1 MTTLEQDHRQR
12 LEAVGVPAVPSGFVG
27 GSWLDPNHSERLDIE
42 DPSVATAFAQFA
54 EADAEDVDRAVQDT
68 RRAWQREWRSS
79 APAAR
84 GRILAAV
91 AKGIRD
97 QRDNLAYLESLD
109 TGKPLSQARA
119 DIEVSARY
127 FEYYAGAADKLEGS
141 TIPQPPGTFAY
152 TRREPLGV
160 VAHVTPWNAPL
171 SQMTRGVAPSLA
183 VGNGV
188 VVKPSD
194 LTVLTSLA
202 VARLMV
208 EAGLPAGV
216 CNVIPGRGITTGE
229 SLVLHPLVDHV
240 TFTGSVAVGRRVAG
254 IAADRIVGCSL
265 ELGGKS
271 PTIVMPDAD
280 LDKAAHAGALAVI
293 RNSGQSCFAT
303 TRLIVHRSVYEQF
316 LDRVAAVI
324 AGLTVG
330 HGLDDPDLGPLVSA
344 RQRDRVVDRIEGAR
358 RDGARVVVDGR
369 ELTGPRRGYFVGPT
383 LLADVTNGMTVAREE
398 VFGPIQSVIAF
409 DQLDEAVA
417 IANDTNYGLSA
428 GIFTRDVGV
437 AISVADRLEA
447 GQVQVNRYTG
457 AGVEVPFG
465 GYKNS
470 GLGRE
475 KGLEA
480 MHQYSQVKSVI
491 VATS

>member
-1 MTTLEQDHRQR
+1 
-12 LEAVGVPAVPSGFVG
+12 
-27 GSWLDPNHSERLDIE
+27 
-42 DPSVATAFAQFA
+42 
-54 EADAEDVDRAVQDT
+54 
-68 RRAWQREWRSS
+68 
-79 APAAR
+79 
-84 GRILAAV
+84 
-91 AKGIRD
+91 
-97 QRDNLAYLESLD
+97 
-109 TGKPLSQARA
+109 
-119 DIEVSARY
+119 
-127 FEYYAGAADKLEGS
+127 
-141 TIPQPPGTFAY
+141 
-152 TRREPLGV
+152 
-160 VAHVTPWNAPL
+160 
-171 SQMTRGVAPSLA
+171 

-216 CNVIPGRGITTGE
+216 CNVIPGRGMTTGE

-369 ELTGPRRGYFVGPT
+369 ELTGPGRGYFVGPT